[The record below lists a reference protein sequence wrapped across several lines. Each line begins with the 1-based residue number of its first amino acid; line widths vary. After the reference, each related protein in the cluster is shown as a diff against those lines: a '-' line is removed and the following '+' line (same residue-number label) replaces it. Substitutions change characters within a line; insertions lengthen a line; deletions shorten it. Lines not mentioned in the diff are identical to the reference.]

1 MIRTFLERINHSV
14 IWRRNVT
21 VRGASFLPPTLDR
34 WLALQAHRFGL
45 MGADDIQY
53 LKKFVRSHWRIGDI
67 GANQGIYTLFFSS
80 LAPFGYVYAFEPD
93 PCLFASLEEN
103 VRRNQ
108 ANNVR
113 LFKAAAASHAARLPL
128 QPGLFNRG
136 DNQILRAGRSGT
148 GTINVEAISLDEAI
162 PEQRLDLLKIDVQG
176 FEVEVLK
183 GAQEILL
190 TNPDLLIYLEFW
202 PHGLRKAGSDPEELL
217 DILHNAGFSLSRHA
231 KALEYE
237 PFTYRANEWTRST
250 QFCNLIA
257 TRARNDG
264 IAGH

>member
-1 MIRTFLERINHSV
+1 M
-14 IWRRNVT
+14 
-21 VRGASFLPPTLDR
+21 PPTLDR

>member
-1 MIRTFLERINHSV
+1 MIRTFLGRINHST
-14 IWRRNVT
+14 IWKRKVN
-21 VRGASFLPPTLDR
+21 VRGATFLPPTLDR

-53 LKKFVRSHWRIGDI
+53 LKRFVRPHWRIGDI
-67 GANQGIYTLFFSS
+67 GANQGLYTLFFSS
-80 LAPFGYVYAFEPD
+80 LAPRGYVYAFEPD

-103 VRRNQ
+103 VRRNR

-113 LFKAAAASHAARLPL
+113 FFQAAAASHAARLSL

-148 GTINVEAISLDEAI
+148 GTIDVEAISLDEAI
-162 PEQRLDLLKIDVQG
+162 PEQQLDLLKIDVQG
-176 FEVEVLK
+176 YEVEVLK
-183 GAQEILL
+183 GAQRILQI
-190 TNPDLLIYLEFW
+190 NPDLLIYIEFW
-202 PHGLRKAGSDPEELL
+202 PHGLHKAGSDPEEML
-217 DILHNAGFSLSRHA
+217 DILHSAGFSLSRHV

-237 PFTYRANEWTRST
+237 PFTYRANEWTRTT

-257 TRARNDG
+257 ARAR
-264 IAGH
+264 AGEE